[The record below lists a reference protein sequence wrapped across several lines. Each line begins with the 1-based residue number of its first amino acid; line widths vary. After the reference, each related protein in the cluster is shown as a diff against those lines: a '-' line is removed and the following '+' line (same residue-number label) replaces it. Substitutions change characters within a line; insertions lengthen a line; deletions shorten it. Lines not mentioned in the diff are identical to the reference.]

1 MQNLETNF
9 AGLTLRNPIIIG
21 SSGLTS
27 TPVKNLKLYEAGAGA
42 IVLKSLFEEQIMQDA
57 YWQGNPVMYP
67 EGSDYLVEYIRAN
80 RLEEYLNLV
89 SKSKQLCRIPIIA
102 SINCYHNE
110 SWVDFAQRIEE
121 AGVDAIEV
129 NVLSLQTATHYTY
142 GSFEQQHIDILR
154 CLKQK
159 VHIPIIMKL
168 GRNLTNYIPL
178 TDQLYANGAAAVV
191 LFNRMVTFDIDIEKL
206 ACTQG
211 NALGQSND
219 LSEVLR
225 WTGLIAGQVPN
236 LNIAASGGVSDG
248 TALVKALLAG
258 ASAVEVCSALY
269 WNGAGCIQ
277 DMLTFLEEWMERH
290 GYESIPQFQ
299 GLLNAQKGNTPKMF
313 ERTQFFSNYSLRND

>member
-1 MQNLETNF
+1 MKKLQTSF
-9 AGLTLRNPIIIG
+9 AGLTLKNPFIVSSCSLNNSAERN
-21 SSGLTS
+21 
-27 TPVKNLKLYEAGAGA
+27 KKWEEAGASA
-42 IVLKSLFEEQIMQDA
+42 VVLKSLFEEEIEAELAHAQQEA
-57 YWQGNPVMYP
+57 HA
-67 EGSDYLVEYIRAN
+67 EELDYLKTYYRAH
-80 RLEEYLNLV
+80 RLEDYLQLI
-89 SKSKQLCRIPIIA
+89 KETKQVCSIPVIA
-102 SINCYHNE
+102 SINCYHRAD
-110 SWVDFAQRIEE
+110 WTQFARHIEE
-121 AGVDAIEV
+121 AGADALELNIMSIRSEA
-129 NVLSLQTATHYTY
+129 NEAYGTY
-142 GSFEQQHIDILR
+142 EQLHIDIL
-154 CLKQK
+154 KQVK
-159 VHIPIIMKL
+159 AAVNIPVIMKL

-178 TDQLYANGAAAVV
+178 TDQLYANGAAAVA